1 MTTVHSHDDLHSAP
15 KPQGAPPEQDRD
27 IRVDCAVRAA
37 VVTVARIRVFQAACD
52 LDLGD
57 SDIRDRAVREHE
69 DWSHERVTAAHVPG
83 P

>member
-15 KPQGAPPEQDRD
+15 KPPRAPPEQDRD
-27 IRVDCAVRAA
+27 IRVDRAVRAA
-37 VVTVARIRVFQAACD
+37 VITVARIFQAACD

-69 DWSHERVTAAHVPG
+69 DWGHERVTAAHVPG

>member
-1 MTTVHSHDDLHSAP
+1 MTSESTALSES
-15 KPQGAPPEQDRD
+15 
-27 IRVDCAVRAA
+27 
-37 VVTVARIRVFQAACD
+37 VARIFQAAACD

-69 DWSHERVTAAHVPG
+69 DWSRERVTAAHVPG

>member
-1 MTTVHSHDDLHSAP
+1 MTTVHSHDDLHNAP
-15 KPQGAPPEQDRD
+15 KPPGAPPEQDRD
-27 IRVDCAVRAA
+27 IRVDRAVRAA
-37 VVTVARIRVFQAACD
+37 VVARIFQAAACDRD

-69 DWSHERVTAAHVPG
+69 DWGHERVTAAHVPG